1 MLSDVPL
8 GLLVAALFV
17 LVVLSACFSGTETA
31 MMALNR
37 YRLRHLAK
45 HAHGGARRAHAL
57 LKRPDR
63 LIGLILLGNNLVN
76 FLAVSV
82 ATLIAI
88 RLMGDVGLALV
99 PFVLTPVILVFA
111 EVAPKTLAAL
121 HPERI
126 AFPASYVLAP
136 LLRLLYPAIAAIN
149 WLANGLLRLFS
160 VRIDA
165 VDEQQLSTEE
175 LRTVLNEAS
184 SLIPRRHQQ
193 MLVGILDLEKETV
206 DDIMVPRNEIN
217 GIDLED
223 SIDDIVETLTHSLH
237 TRLPLYRG
245 DINNIEGIFHLRRFT
260 RLWEH
265 EELEVRMLLDNSDE
279 AYFVPAGTP
288 LHTQLRNFQ
297 QQQQRIGLVVNEY
310 GDIEGLVTLEDVL
323 EEIVGEFTT
332 DPAMTSTD
340 VHPQA
345 DGTYLI
351 DGAANIRQLNRTMAW
366 ELPTEGP
373 RTLNGLLLEH
383 LEAIPESG
391 TSLLIAGYPIEIVQ
405 STGNAVKTA
414 RIKPAMRRATGAGG
428 RAGHSL

>member
-1 MLSDVPL
+1 
-8 GLLVAALFV
+8 
-17 LVVLSACFSGTETA
+17 

-45 HAHGGARRAHAL
+45 HRHGGAMRAHTL

-63 LIGLILLGNNLVN
+63 LIGLILFGNNLVN

-82 ATLIAI
+82 ASLIAI
-88 RLMGDVGLALV
+88 RLVGEVGLALV
-99 PFVLTPVILVFA
+99 PFVLTPIVLVFA

-121 HPERI
+121 HPERV
-126 AFPASYVLAP
+126 AFPAAYILAP
-136 LLRLLYPAIAAIN
+136 LLRVFHPVIAAIN
-149 WLANGLLRLFS
+149 GLANGLLRVFS
-160 VRIDA
+160 VRADS

-175 LRTVLNEAS
+175 LRTVVNEAS

-193 MLVGILDLEKETV
+193 MLVGILDLENASV
-206 DDIMVPRNEIN
+206 DDIMVPRNEII

-223 SIDDIVETLTHSLH
+223 PIEDIVEVLARTLH

-245 DINNIEGIFHLRRFT
+245 DIDHVEGIFHLRRFAK
-260 RLWEH
+260 LWEH
-265 EELEVRMLLDNSDE
+265 EELDVKMLTDNADE
-279 AYFVPAGTP
+279 IYFVPAGTP

-297 QQQQRIGLVVNEY
+297 QRQERIGLVVDEY
-310 GDIEGLVTLEDVL
+310 GDVQGLVTLEDVL
-323 EEIVGEFTT
+323 EEIVGDFTT
-332 DPAMTSTD
+332 DPAMAGSD

-351 DGAANIRQLNRTMAW
+351 DGAANLRQLNRTMAW
-366 ELPTEGP
+366 ELPTKGP

-383 LEAIPESG
+383 LEAIPEPG

-405 STGNAVKTA
+405 STENSVKTA
-414 RIKPAMRRATGAGG
+414 RIKPAMRRPASAG
-428 RAGHSL
+428 R

>member
-1 MLSDVPL
+1 
-8 GLLVAALFV
+8 
-17 LVVLSACFSGTETA
+17 

-45 HAHGGARRAHAL
+45 HRHGGAMRAHTL

-63 LIGLILLGNNLVN
+63 LIGLILFGNNLVN

-82 ATLIAI
+82 ASLIAI
-88 RLMGDVGLALV
+88 RLVGEVGLALV
-99 PFVLTPVILVFA
+99 PFVLTPIVLVFA

-121 HPERI
+121 HPERV
-126 AFPASYVLAP
+126 AFPAAYVLAP
-136 LLRLLYPAIAAIN
+136 LLRVFHPVIAAIN
-149 WLANGLLRLFS
+149 GLANGLLRVFS
-160 VRIDA
+160 VRADS

-175 LRTVLNEAS
+175 LRTVVNEAS

-193 MLVGILDLEKETV
+193 MLVGILDLENASV
-206 DDIMVPRNEIN
+206 DDIMVPRNEII

-223 SIDDIVETLTHSLH
+223 PIEDIVEVLARTLH

-245 DINNIEGIFHLRRFT
+245 DIDHVEGIFHLRRFAK
-260 RLWEH
+260 LWEH
-265 EELEVRMLLDNSDE
+265 EELDVKMLTDNADE
-279 AYFVPAGTP
+279 IYFVPAGTP

-297 QQQQRIGLVVNEY
+297 QRQERIGLVVDEY
-310 GDIEGLVTLEDVL
+310 GDVQGLVTLEDVL
-323 EEIVGEFTT
+323 EEIVGDFTT
-332 DPAMTSTD
+332 DPAMAGSD

-351 DGAANIRQLNRTMAW
+351 DGAANLRQLNRTMAW
-366 ELPTEGP
+366 ELPTKGP

-383 LEAIPESG
+383 LEAIPEPG

-405 STGNAVKTA
+405 STENSVKTA
-414 RIKPAMRRATGAGG
+414 RIKPAMRRPASAG
-428 RAGHSL
+428 R